1 MLVEFRVENHRSIRE
16 EQVFTMEAGRV
27 DRAED
32 DRPRDVPG
40 STSPLLPLAAFYG
53 ANASGKS
60 NILDAIDFVRM
71 AVLHSHRNWDPVG
84 GVPRTPFA
92 WDDWPEKPSLFELT
106 IISKGIR
113 LQLGFVVDDSQILEE
128 WLYAWPK
135 GRKQIWYERE
145 WDEGQY
151 RYYYGDSF
159 KGEKKVVEEF
169 TRPNA
174 LFISAAAQHKIQQI
188 TPIYEWF
195 WDLRTINLQ
204 RQQHAFRHH
213 TADTWLSAALA
224 RPSTETTSVNDE
236 NAKRLE
242 TFLDL
247 IRAADVGITDI
258 KKDPGNLGSYLFRH
272 RRSASERWLS
282 FDEESDGTKNLILRS
297 QPILD
302 ALWNGGLVI
311 VDELERSLH
320 PLLAQRIVDLF
331 QSPESNLNQSQI
343 IFTTHD
349 TNLLA
354 GMAGAP
360 ALRRDQVWLTEKSR
374 DDATHLLPLS
384 SYKPRKA
391 ENLERGYLMGRYGGI
406 PITTSM
412 RGAALLGKATP
423 IHEPEECGHVQ

>member
-16 EQVFTMEAGRV
+16 EQVFTMEA
-27 DRAED
+27 DRGDKAVD
-32 DRPRDVPG
+32 DRPRDVIG
-40 STSPLLPLAAFYG
+40 STSPLLPLAALYG

-60 NILDAIDFVRM
+60 NILDAIHFVRL
-71 AVLHSHRNWDPVG
+71 AVLHSHRNWDPAG
-84 GVPRTPFA
+84 GVPRNPFA
-92 WDDWPEKPSLFELT
+92 WDGWPEKPSLFEQT
-106 IISKGIR
+106 IISNGIK
-113 LQLGFVVDDSQILEE
+113 LQLGFVVDDTQILEE

-145 WDEGQY
+145 WDDGQY
-151 RYYYGDSF
+151 RYHYGDHL
-159 KGEKKVVEEF
+159 KGERKIVEEV

-174 LFISAAAQHKIQQI
+174 LFLSAAAQHGIQQI
-188 TPIYEWF
+188 TSIYEWF

-204 RQQHAFRHH
+204 HQRHAFHHH

-224 RPSTETTSVNDE
+224 RTDLVDKDKNEV

-247 IRAADVGITDI
+247 IRAADVGITNI
-258 KKDPGNLGSYLFRH
+258 KKDPANPGSYLFRH
-272 RRSASERWLS
+272 RHSASERWLA
-282 FDEESDGTKNLILRS
+282 FDEESDGTKNLIWRS
-297 QPILD
+297 QPLLD
-302 ALWNGGLVI
+302 ALWSGGLVI

-331 QSPESNLNQSQI
+331 QNPESNPNHSQI

-360 ALRRDQVWLTEKSR
+360 SLRRDQVWLTEKSR

-423 IHEPEECGHVQ
+423 LREPEGCAHVQ

>member
-16 EQVFTMEAGRV
+16 EQVFSMEAGRV

-32 DRPRDVPG
+32 VRPRDVAG
-40 STSPLLPLAAFYG
+40 STTSLLPLAAFYG

-60 NILDAIDFVRM
+60 NILDAIHFVRL
-71 AVLHSHRNWDPVG
+71 AVLHSHRNWDPAG
-84 GVPRTPFA
+84 GVPRNPFA
-92 WDDWPEKPSLFELT
+92 WDGWPEQPSLFELT
-106 IISKGIR
+106 VISNGIR
-113 LQLGFVVDDSQILEE
+113 SQFGFVIDDAQILEE

-145 WDEGQY
+145 WDDGQY
-151 RYYYGDSF
+151 RYHYGDHF
-159 KGEKKVVEEF
+159 KGERKVVEEV

-174 LFISAAAQHKIQQI
+174 LFLSAAAQHGIQQI

-204 RQQHAFRHH
+204 RQRHAFHHH
-213 TADTWLSAALA
+213 TADTWLSAALVRTDA
-224 RPSTETTSVNDE
+224 ASNDQDE
-236 NAKRLE
+236 EHAKRLQ

-258 KKDPGNLGSYLFRH
+258 KKDPVTSGSYLFRH
-272 RRSASERWLS
+272 RHPASERWLT
-282 FDEESDGTKNLILRS
+282 FDEESDGTKNLIWRS
-297 QPILD
+297 QPLLD
-302 ALWNGGLVI
+302 ALWSGGLVI

-331 QSPESNLNQSQI
+331 QSQESNPNHSQI

-360 ALRRDQVWLTEKSR
+360 SLRRDQVWLTEKSR

-412 RGAALLGKATP
+412 RGAALFGKSGLTR
-423 IHEPEECGHVQ
+423 EPEESGYAQ

>member
-1 MLVEFRVENHRSIRE
+1 VLVEFRVENHRSIRE

-27 DRAED
+27 DQAGD
-32 DRPRDVPG
+32 DRPRDVHG
-40 STSPLLPLAAFYG
+40 SSALLLPLAAFYG

-60 NILDAIDFVRM
+60 NILDAIHFVRM
-71 AVLHSHRNWDPVG
+71 AVLHSHRNWDPAG
-84 GVPRTPFA
+84 GVPRNPFA
-92 WDDWPEKPSLFELT
+92 WDGWPEQPSLFELT
-106 IISKGIR
+106 IVTNGTR

-145 WDEGQY
+145 WNKGAYEY
-151 RYYYGDSF
+151 HYGDHF
-159 KGEKKVVEEF
+159 KGERKLVEEV

-174 LFISAAAQHKIQQI
+174 LFLSAAAQHGLQQI
-188 TPIYEWF
+188 TPVYEWF

-204 RQQHAFRHH
+204 RQRDAFHHH
-213 TADTWLSAALA
+213 TADTWLAAALA
-224 RPSTETTSVNDE
+224 AGTHDQHGDNDE
-236 NAKRLE
+236 NTKKLE

-247 IRAADVGITDI
+247 VRAADVGISDI
-258 KKDPGNLGSYLFRH
+258 KKDPTMPGSYLFQH
-272 RRSASERWLS
+272 RRSDTERWLS
-282 FDEESDGTKNLILRS
+282 FDDESDGTKNLIWRS
-297 QPILD
+297 QPLLD
-302 ALWNGGLVI
+302 ALWSGGLVV

-331 QSPESNLNQSQI
+331 QNRESNPNHSQI

-360 ALRRDQVWLTEKSR
+360 SLRRDQVWLTEKSR
-374 DDATHLLPLS
+374 NDSTHLLPLS

-412 RGAALLGKATP
+412 RGAALLGKAMP
-423 IHEPEECGHVQ
+423 IREPEECAHVQ